1 MHKWLASLFELAYL
15 DHEFRR
21 SLAVLFAVT
30 KLHFLFLRYYLFS
43 RLVPVRCRAEFRD
56 RLECHIDP
64 PIPSPVASA
73 PGSGQLMD
81 FSKLYTNPLLKA
93 TMAVASGIVA
103 RDGGKRII
111 GRMSH
116 LKGFSGISLGS
127 LWGWEVL

>member
-1 MHKWLASLFELAYL
+1 
-15 DHEFRR
+15 
-21 SLAVLFAVT
+21 
-30 KLHFLFLRYYLFS
+30 
-43 RLVPVRCRAEFRD
+43 
-56 RLECHIDP
+56 
-64 PIPSPVASA
+64 
-73 PGSGQLMD
+73 MD

-111 GRMSH
+111 HRMSH